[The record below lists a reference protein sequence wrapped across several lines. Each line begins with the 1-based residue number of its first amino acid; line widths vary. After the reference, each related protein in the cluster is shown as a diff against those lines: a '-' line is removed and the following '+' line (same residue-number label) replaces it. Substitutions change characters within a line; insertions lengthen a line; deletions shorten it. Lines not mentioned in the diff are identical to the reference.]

1 MKVSL
6 TNTALMSTCLAL
18 LLLTLSASAFAS
30 NWMRSEDELY
40 FKAGIDYDTASERWN
55 RDGDL
60 VDISCTTTNWTHN
73 QSYEYGLSYYRTVFG
88 TLEYMDRR
96 CGDVTDSG
104 LGNLTFGIRG
114 RLNLYRNGRTW
125 ETALIIPSDHSG
137 LYGLRLGI
145 FGSFGDRH
153 TIGNEAG
160 YNIELGANLYLW
172 EGTAPE
178 QLASYIKFNI
188 APSAERLFSI
198 ALEGDYALVN
208 RDKVF
213 DTTINRV
220 ENYGYDRL
228 NLRIGYSQK
237 VSLYWR
243 MSIDATSV
251 LMGRNAS
258 KTNGVSLSF
267 SRTLMD

>member
-1 MKVSL
+1 MKVFL
-6 TNTALMSTCLAL
+6 TNTASMRACLAL
-18 LLLTLSASAFAS
+18 LLALPTSASAS

-40 FKAGIDYDTASERWN
+40 FKAGFDYDTASQYWN
-55 RDGDL
+55 RDGELTDM
-60 VDISCTTTNWTHN
+60 SCTATNWTHN
-73 QSYEYGLSYYRTVFG
+73 QSYEYGWSYYRTVFG
-88 TLEYMDRR
+88 TLEYRDRR

-104 LGNLTFGIRG
+104 LGDLTIGMRG
-114 RLNLYRNGRTW
+114 RLNIYRNGRTW
-125 ETALIIPSDHSG
+125 ETALIIPSEDGG
-137 LYGLRLGI
+137 LYGLRLGV

-153 TIGNEAG
+153 TIGNGAG
-160 YNIELGANLYLW
+160 TNFELGANLYLW
-172 EGTAPE
+172 EGAAPE

-188 APSAERLFSI
+188 APSAERLFTTS
-198 ALEGDYALVN
+198 LEGDYALVD
-208 RDKVF
+208 RDKIY
-213 DTTINRV
+213 DATINQV

-243 MSIDATSV
+243 MSIEATSV

-258 KTNGVSLSF
+258 KSNGVGLSF

>member
-6 TNTALMSTCLAL
+6 TNTVLMNACLAL
-18 LLLTLSASAFAS
+18 LLTLPASAFAS

-40 FKAGIDYDTASERWN
+40 FKAGFDYDTTSERWDQ
-55 RDGDL
+55 DGELTDM
-60 VDISCTTTNWTHN
+60 SCTASNLAHN

-88 TLEYMDRR
+88 TFEYMDRR

-104 LGNLTFGIRG
+104 LGNLSFGMRG

-125 ETALIIPSDHSG
+125 ETALIMPSDHSG
-137 LYGLRLGI
+137 LYGLRLGA
-145 FGSFGDRH
+145 FGSFGDIH
-153 TIGNEAG
+153 TIRNEAAT
-160 YNIELGANLYLW
+160 NFELGANLYLW

-188 APSAERLFSI
+188 APSDERRFFT
-198 ALEGDYALVN
+198 ALEGDYALVD
-208 RDKVF
+208 RDKVY
-213 DTTINRV
+213 DATINQV

-237 VSLYWR
+237 VSLNWR
-243 MSIDATSV
+243 MSIEATSV
-251 LMGRNAS
+251 LMGRNVS

-267 SRTLMD
+267 SSILVD